1 MEKVLLRYTSAHL
14 VMKFT
19 TLKRSVDVTT
29 EKLMIMNL
37 ADIESYWTKRGHFN
51 ILLYI
56 NYLRAKNENI
66 QSNNERQV
74 LQDSE
79 GIRQTT
85 CIPDGGQMDR
95 FNLKN

>member
-1 MEKVLLRYTSAHL
+1 
-14 VMKFT
+14 MKFT

-29 EKLMIMNL
+29 DKLKNMNL

-79 GIRQTT
+79 GIRQTPCHST
-85 CIPDGGQMDR
+85 SGQMAR
-95 FNLKN
+95 INLKN

>member
-19 TLKRSVDVTT
+19 TLKRSVDVIMDI
-29 EKLMIMNL
+29 LMTMNIV
-37 ADIESYWTKRGHFN
+37 DIESYWAKRGHFN
-51 ILLYI
+51 IQLYI

-79 GIRQTT
+79 GIRSTPCHTT
-85 CIPDGGQMDR
+85 SGQMASI
-95 FNLKN
+95 NLKN

>member
-1 MEKVLLRYTSAHL
+1 
-14 VMKFT
+14 MKFT
-19 TLKRSVDVTT
+19 TQKRSVAVTT
-29 EKLMIMNL
+29 DTLMTMNI

-56 NYLRAKNENI
+56 NYLRAKNENL

-79 GIRQTT
+79 GIRSTPCHTT
-85 CIPDGGQMDR
+85 SGQMASI
-95 FNLKN
+95 NLKN

>member
-14 VMKFT
+14 EMKFT
-19 TLKRSVDVTT
+19 TQKRSVDVIT
-29 EKLMIMNL
+29 EKLKSMNL
-37 ADIESYWTKRGHFN
+37 ADIESYWAKRGHFN

-56 NYLRAKNENI
+56 NYLRAKNENL
-66 QSNNERQV
+66 QSYNERQV

-79 GIRQTT
+79 GIRQAS

>member
-1 MEKVLLRYTSAHL
+1 
-14 VMKFT
+14 
-19 TLKRSVDVTT
+19 VDVTT

-37 ADIESYWTKRGHFN
+37 ADFEQWWLKRGHFDIN
-51 ILLYI
+51 LYI
-56 NYLRAKNENI
+56 NYLRAKNENL

-79 GIRQTT
+79 GIRQASCVSTGRQV
-85 CIPDGGQMDR
+85 DM

>member
-1 MEKVLLRYTSAHL
+1 
-14 VMKFT
+14 
-19 TLKRSVDVTT
+19 
-29 EKLMIMNL
+29 MNL
-37 ADIESYWTKRGHFN
+37 ADIESYWAKRGHFD

-79 GIRQTT
+79 GIRQAT

>member
-1 MEKVLLRYTSAHL
+1 
-14 VMKFT
+14 MKFT
-19 TLKRSVDVTT
+19 TQKRSVDVIT
-29 EKLMIMNL
+29 EKLMNMNL
-37 ADIESYWTKRGHFN
+37 ADFESYWTKKGHFD
-51 ILLYI
+51 IQLYI

-66 QSNNERQV
+66 QSHNERQV

-79 GIRQTT
+79 SLRQAT

>member
-1 MEKVLLRYTSAHL
+1 
-14 VMKFT
+14 MKFT

-29 EKLMIMNL
+29 DKLKNMNL
-37 ADIESYWTKRGHFN
+37 ADFESYWTKRGHFN

-66 QSNNERQV
+66 QSHNERQV

-79 GIRQTT
+79 GIRSTT
-85 CIPDGGQMDR
+85 CHSPSGQMASI
-95 FNLKN
+95 NLKN

>member
-14 VMKFT
+14 EMKFT
-19 TLKRSVDVTT
+19 TQKRSVDVITDT
-29 EKLMIMNL
+29 LNKMNL
-37 ADIESYWTKRGHFN
+37 ADIESYWAKKGHFD
-51 ILLYI
+51 IQLYI

-66 QSNNERQV
+66 QSYNERQV

-79 GIRQTT
+79 GIRQAS

>member
-19 TLKRSVDVTT
+19 TLKRSVDVITDT
-29 EKLMIMNL
+29 LMTMNL
-37 ADIESYWTKRGHFN
+37 ADIESYWAKRGHFN

-79 GIRQTT
+79 GIRSTT

>member
-19 TLKRSVDVTT
+19 TQKRSVDVIT
-29 EKLMIMNL
+29 EKLTTMNL
-37 ADIESYWTKRGHFN
+37 ADIESYWAKKGHFD
-51 ILLYI
+51 IQLYI

-66 QSNNERQV
+66 QSYNERQV

-79 GIRQTT
+79 GIRQAS

>member
-1 MEKVLLRYTSAHL
+1 
-14 VMKFT
+14 MKFT
-19 TLKRSVDVTT
+19 TLKRNVDVIMD
-29 EKLMIMNL
+29 KLKSMNL

-66 QSNNERQV
+66 QSHNERQV

-79 GIRQTT
+79 GIRSTT
-85 CIPDGGQMDR
+85 CIPDGRQMDR

>member
-1 MEKVLLRYTSAHL
+1 
-14 VMKFT
+14 MKFT
-19 TLKRSVDVTT
+19 TQKRSVAVTT
-29 EKLMIMNL
+29 EKLMTMNL
-37 ADIESYWTKRGHFN
+37 ADIESYWNKQGHFN

-66 QSNNERQV
+66 QSHNERQV

-79 GIRQTT
+79 GIRQAT

>member
-1 MEKVLLRYTSAHL
+1 
-14 VMKFT
+14 MKFT
-19 TLKRSVDVTT
+19 TLKRSVDVITDT
-29 EKLMIMNL
+29 LMTMNI

-56 NYLRAKNENI
+56 NYLRAKNENL

-79 GIRQTT
+79 GIRSTP
-85 CIPDGGQMDR
+85 CILDGRQVDR

>member
-1 MEKVLLRYTSAHL
+1 
-14 VMKFT
+14 MKFT
-19 TLKRSVDVTT
+19 TLKRSVDVIT
-29 EKLMIMNL
+29 EKLKNMNL
-37 ADIESYWTKRGHFN
+37 ADIESYWAKKGHFN
-51 ILLYI
+51 IQLYI

-66 QSNNERQV
+66 QSHNERQV

-79 GIRQTT
+79 GIRSTA

>member
-1 MEKVLLRYTSAHL
+1 MEKVLLRYTTAHL

-19 TLKRSVDVTT
+19 TQKKSVDVTT
-29 EKLMIMNL
+29 EKLMTMNL

-51 ILLYI
+51 IQLYI
-56 NYLRAKNENI
+56 NYLRAKNENL

-79 GIRQTT
+79 GIRSTT
-85 CIPDGGQMDR
+85 CIPDGRQMASI
-95 FNLKN
+95 NLKN

>member
-1 MEKVLLRYTSAHL
+1 
-14 VMKFT
+14 MKFT

-29 EKLMIMNL
+29 EKLMTMNL
-37 ADIESYWTKRGHFN
+37 ADIESYWTKRGHFD
-51 ILLYI
+51 IQLYI

-79 GIRQTT
+79 GIRQAS